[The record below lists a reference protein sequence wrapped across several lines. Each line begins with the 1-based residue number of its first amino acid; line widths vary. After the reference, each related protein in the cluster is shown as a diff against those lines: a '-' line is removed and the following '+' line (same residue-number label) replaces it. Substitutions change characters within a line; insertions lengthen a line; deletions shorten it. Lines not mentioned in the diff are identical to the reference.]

1 MTQHQKAMALSDQAD
16 ICRRESMREDAL
28 RLYAEAFEAESC
40 AAEETDVEPSRSIL
54 HRSAAWL
61 GIEAGL
67 YREAERIAR
76 RGLSFEGV
84 PDELAEDLRTVI
96 VAAEDAQ

>member
-1 MTQHQKAMALSDQAD
+1 MNHRKAMELSDQAD
-16 ICRRESMREDAL
+16 IFRRESRHEDA
-28 RLYAEAFEAESC
+28 RTLYAEAFAAESL

-67 YREAERIAR
+67 YREAEHMAR
-76 RGLSFEGV
+76 RGLGFEGV
-84 PDELAEDLRTVI
+84 PDDLAEDLMAVLL
-96 VAAEDAQ
+96 AAEGAK